1 MADTKIQVDIPAI
14 DTKIAT
20 TKLKVVEADENP
32 NISVAV
38 ENPNVS
44 VDVEIP
50 NTDIK
55 LNAPALTLAWMKEVP
70 TGVIGGGNVTF
81 TLSQEP
87 AANSL
92 FLFLNGQYIVEGT
105 DYTLAVTTI
114 TYAVAPRAGMQHNAQ
129 FQV

>member
-1 MADTKIQVDIPAI
+1 MANTKVQVDIPAI
-14 DTKIAT
+14 DTKVAIT
-20 TKLKVVEADENP
+20 NLKVVEADEDP
-32 NISVAV
+32 NIDVVV
-38 ENPNVS
+38 ENPNV
-44 VDVEIP
+44 DVEVETP

-55 LNAPALTLAWMKEVP
+55 LNEPALTLSWMKEVP
-70 TGVIGGGNVTF
+70 VGLINGARVDF
-81 TLSQEP
+81 ELSQEP